1 MSKKK
6 VDRIVFEIGSS
17 VQGAVQVEAGQI
29 HELTGH
35 LQRLVPD
42 LDSYAAR
49 GAAHLAFVERA
60 SIQGSS
66 WGVRRLGVLQFQAD
80 APEVRPVRRRVSGPS
95 APPVAMGMGE
105 PLGVPAAR
113 VAGGAVRSGGERLMP
128 EPLLRTERG
137 PNLDD
142 SGGQ

>member
-6 VDRIVFEIGSS
+6 VDRIVFEIVNS
-17 VQGAVQVEAGQI
+17 VRGAVQVEAGQI

-35 LQRLVPD
+35 LQRLVPE

-60 SIQGSS
+60 SIQGPS

-80 APEVRPVRRRVSGPS
+80 EVVQPVRRRAGIPS
-95 APPVAMGMGE
+95 VPPVAMGRVE
-105 PLGVPAAR
+105 PLGVPAGR
-113 VAGGAVRSGGERLMP
+113 VAEGAAKSGGERLMP

-137 PNLDD
+137 PDLDD
-142 SGGQ
+142 AGDR

>member
-1 MSKKK
+1 MRKK
-6 VDRIVFEIGSS
+6 VDRIVFEIGTSFR
-17 VQGAVQVEAGQI
+17 GAVRVEASQVQ
-29 HELTGH
+29 ELSGH

-60 SIQGSS
+60 SIQGPS

-80 APEVRPVRRRVSGPS
+80 AQEVRPVRRRVSGPS
-95 APPVAMGMGE
+95 ALPVAMGRVE
-105 PLGVPAAR
+105 PLGVPAVR
-113 VAGGAVRSGGERLMP
+113 VAEGAVRSEGERLMP

-137 PNLDD
+137 PDLDD
-142 SGGQ
+142 SGDQ